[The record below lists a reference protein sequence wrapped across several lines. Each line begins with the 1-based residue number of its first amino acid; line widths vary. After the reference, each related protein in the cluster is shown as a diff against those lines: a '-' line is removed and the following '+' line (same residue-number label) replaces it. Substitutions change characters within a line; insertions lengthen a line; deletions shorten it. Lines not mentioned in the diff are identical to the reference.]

1 MRNILRSLLNSLSEN
16 FEPIN
21 WHIFHLIYTHPKY
34 LKMAVRNIKNC
45 FDPVLRKQCKVV
57 ENIDGKLVT
66 LSEDMIETTLAAPGI
81 GLAANQIGVP
91 WRIFVVNM
99 GFETENDN
107 LITLINPEITAIEG
121 SELGEEGCLSIPD
134 VVAKVNRATQV
145 ELKAVDLNGK
155 DVRYEAK
162 GFLARAIQHE
172 MDHLN
177 GILFWDSLGKIKR
190 DILKRKF
197 KKKLKEQGE

>member
-1 MRNILRSLLNSLSEN
+1 
-16 FEPIN
+16 
-21 WHIFHLIYTHPKY
+21 
-34 LKMAVRNIKNC
+34 MAVRNIKNC
-45 FDPVLRKQCKVV
+45 FDPVLRKQCEVI
-57 ENIDGKLVT
+57 ENIDGELVT

-81 GLAANQIGVP
+81 GLAANQIGIP

-107 LITLINPEITAIEG
+107 LVTLINPEITATEG

-155 DVRYEAK
+155 DVRYEAT

>member
-1 MRNILRSLLNSLSEN
+1 
-16 FEPIN
+16 
-21 WHIFHLIYTHPKY
+21 
-34 LKMAVRNIKNC
+34 MAVRNIKNC
-45 FDPVLRKQCKVV
+45 FDPVLRKQCEVV
-57 ENIDGKLVT
+57 ENIDGELVT

-107 LITLINPEITAIEG
+107 LITLVNPEITAIEG
-121 SELGEEGCLSIPD
+121 TELGEEGCLSIPD

-155 DVRYEAK
+155 DVRYEAT

>member
-1 MRNILRSLLNSLSEN
+1 
-16 FEPIN
+16 
-21 WHIFHLIYTHPKY
+21 
-34 LKMAVRNIKNC
+34 MAVRNIKNC
-45 FDPVLRKQCKVV
+45 FDPVLRKQCEIVK
-57 ENIDGKLVT
+57 NIDGELVT
-66 LSEDMIETTLAAPGI
+66 LSEDMVETTLAAPGI
-81 GLAANQIGVP
+81 GLAANQIGIP
-91 WRIFVVNM
+91 RRIFVVNL
-99 GFETENDN
+99 GYETENDN
-107 LITLINPEITAIEG
+107 LVTLINPEITAMEG
-121 SELGEEGCLSIPD
+121 SEIGEEGCLSIPE

-155 DVRYEAK
+155 DVRYETT
-162 GFLARAIQHE
+162 GFLARALQHE

>member
-1 MRNILRSLLNSLSEN
+1 
-16 FEPIN
+16 
-21 WHIFHLIYTHPKY
+21 
-34 LKMAVRNIKNC
+34 MAVRNIKNC
-45 FDPVLRKQCKVV
+45 FDPVLRKQCEVI
-57 ENIDGKLVT
+57 ENIDGELVT

-81 GLAANQIGVP
+81 GLAANQIGIP
-91 WRIFVVNM
+91 WRIFVVNI

-107 LITLINPEITAIEG
+107 LVTLINPEITATEG

-155 DVRYEAK
+155 DVRYEAT

>member
-1 MRNILRSLLNSLSEN
+1 
-16 FEPIN
+16 
-21 WHIFHLIYTHPKY
+21 
-34 LKMAVRNIKNC
+34 MAVRNIKNC
-45 FDPVLRKQCKVV
+45 FDPVLRKQCEIVK
-57 ENIDGKLVT
+57 NIDGELIT

-81 GLAANQIGVP
+81 GLAANQIGIP

-99 GFETENDN
+99 GFETESDN
-107 LITLINPEITAIEG
+107 LVTLINPEITAMEG
-121 SELGEEGCLSIPD
+121 SEIGEEGCLSIPE
-134 VVAKVNRATQV
+134 VVAKVNRATQI

-155 DVRYEAK
+155 DVRYETT
-162 GFLARAIQHE
+162 GFLARALQHE

-177 GILFWDSLGKIKR
+177 GILFWDSIGKIKR